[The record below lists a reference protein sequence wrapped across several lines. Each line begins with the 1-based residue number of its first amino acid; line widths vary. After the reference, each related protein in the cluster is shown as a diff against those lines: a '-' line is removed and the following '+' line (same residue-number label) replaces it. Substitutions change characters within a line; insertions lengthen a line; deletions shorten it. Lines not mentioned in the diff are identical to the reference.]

1 MTRNNARSRRRPGM
15 KFENSACPEPCCDR
29 TYTPQSS
36 PPSNFAHSY
45 PLAAEIEGM
54 EKLRLDGVSPENE
67 SILRARQQIYPRS
80 TSAVRDL
87 ESSDYT
93 AYRRVS
99 GGNSSLKNRR
109 APGPPRS
116 TGPARTPE
124 NRRSL
129 GSARPP
135 KPLRTPG
142 PPMLPGPRRAPGPP
156 MLPGPRGAP
165 GPPMLPGPRRAP
177 GLSGSPK
184 VPLRANGRKYP
195 RSLHYPGIG
204 IQSDYSDSI
213 NDEPLIDDRLN
224 AMRRREDDMDE
235 YEYSSDDDYEY
246 VHGF

>member
-93 AYRRVS
+93 AYRRLS
-99 GGNSSLKNRR
+99 GGNR
-109 APGPPRS
+109 
-116 TGPARTPE
+116 
-124 NRRSL
+124 
-129 GSARPP
+129 
-135 KPLRTPG
+135 
-142 PPMLPGPRRAPGPP
+142 
-156 MLPGPRGAP
+156 AP

-213 NDEPLIDDRLN
+213 HDEPLIDDRLN